1 MKHSKTGKKPQDN
14 FLICFIVWNSYAV
27 IKICVC
33 ILLYRAPLQLRELV
47 NCRWA
52 EEVTQQLDTL
62 QLCSLTK
69 HEDNDKDK

>member
-1 MKHSKTGKKPQDN
+1 MSVRVSMNVQQVCPF
-14 FLICFIVWNSYAV
+14 FLRAEFIV
-27 IKICVC
+27 C
-33 ILLYRAPLQLRELV
+33 INMMSPSIFRAPLQLRELV